1 MKKFLD
7 LIKIKHWIKN
17 VFVFAPIVFS
27 LKLFDIDLLTRE
39 IAASLCFCFVSVL
52 VYIINDIIDRDNDK
66 NHPVKSVRPI
76 ASGQISIPVAL
87 IVGCLFFAVGA
98 VGAVFIDY
106 HLVVILAAYL
116 LLNILY
122 SLWLKRVVIVD
133 VFIIAIGFCLRIA
146 AGSVAINVRLGHWM
160 LLAVF
165 GLSLF
170 LGFGKRKNEID
181 SLGDDSAVY
190 RPGYSHYTSRI
201 IDILIMLSASVAVL
215 SYAFYTMDSV
225 TTGKFGSGGLVYSVP
240 FVLFGIFR
248 YIYLLYCENKGSNP
262 EELAVKDWGIIIAV
276 FGWIA
281 VVVYVIYFSSVPD
294 TEVVSEV
301 LHW

>member
-1 MKKFLD
+1 MKKFLE

-27 LKLFDIDLLTRE
+27 LRLFEIDLLSRE

-52 VYIINDIIDRDNDK
+52 VYIINDITDKENDK
-66 NHPVKSVRPI
+66 NHPVKSSRPI
-76 ASGQISIPVAL
+76 ASGQVSIPVAL
-87 IVGCLFFAVGA
+87 IVGCLFFSVGIA
-98 VGAVFIDY
+98 GSIFIDWR
-106 HLVVILAAYL
+106 LAIILSVYL
-116 LLNILY
+116 ILNILY
-122 SLWLKRVVIVD
+122 SLWLKKVVIVD

-146 AGSVAINVRLGHWM
+146 AGSVAIDVHLGHWM

-181 SLGDDSAVY
+181 SLGEESEIY

-201 IDILIMLSASVAVL
+201 IDILIMLSASVAAL
-215 SYAFYTMDSV
+215 SYAFYAIDTV
-225 TTGKFGSGGLVYSVP
+225 TTDKFGSGGLVYSIP
-240 FVLFGIFR
+240 FVLFGLFR

-262 EELAVKDWGIIIAV
+262 EELAVKDWGIIFAV

-281 VVVYVIYFSSVPD
+281 VVVYVIYFSSVP
-294 TEVVSEV
+294 ESAVSLLV
-301 LHW
+301 W